1 MHLVHLFGALLMV
14 VVLRVIPVL
23 RGGNLLSQC
32 TSDSLPK
39 DGDNLVR
46 LNMHTCSY
54 DLHQGQTYHIISALE
69 QRLGYA
75 VYEHLHVI
83 QMYLLLYLNL

>member
-14 VVLRVIPVL
+14 VVLRVI
-23 RGGNLLSQC
+23 GEGNLLSQC

-46 LNMHTCSY
+46 LNIMHTICSY

-83 QMYLLLYLNL
+83 PMSLLLYLYL